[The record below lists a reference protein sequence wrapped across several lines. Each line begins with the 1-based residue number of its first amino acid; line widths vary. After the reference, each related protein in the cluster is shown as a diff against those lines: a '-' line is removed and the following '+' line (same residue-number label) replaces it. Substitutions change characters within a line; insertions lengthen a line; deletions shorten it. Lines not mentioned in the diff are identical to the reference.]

1 LSDPRWSVIIP
12 AFNEALRLPRYLDEV
27 VGYFEDRGEPYEVLV
42 ADDGSTDA
50 TAEVVRAVAHAHTQ
64 VHLLRSVANRGKGDA
79 VRRGMLAAAGDL
91 RLFADADGATPI
103 SELKRLEAA
112 LHAGAD
118 IAIGSRVKPDPGVS
132 VSARPHRVAA
142 GRVFNWLVS
151 WTGLTDIADSQCGF
165 KVFTA
170 AAARDLFPR
179 VQGRS
184 FGFDVEVL
192 LLARARG
199 WRIAEVA
206 VNWSDQP
213 GSKSGVLT
221 DGPRMLREIMLAR
234 LRIHPRP

>member
-1 LSDPRWSVIIP
+1 MSHPRWSVIIP
-12 AFNEALRLPRYLDEV
+12 AFNEARRLPRYLDEV
-27 VGYFEDRGEPYEVLV
+27 VGFFEGRGEPYEVLV
-42 ADDGSTDA
+42 ADDGSTDG
-50 TAEVVRAVAHAHTQ
+50 TAGVVQAVARVHSQ
-64 VHLLRSVANRGKGDA
+64 VRLLPGDVNRGKGDA
-79 VRRGMLAAAGDL
+79 VRRGMLATTGDL

-103 SELKRLEAA
+103 TELKRLEAA
-112 LHAGAD
+112 LQAGAD

-132 VSARPHRVAA
+132 VSARAHRVAA

-151 WTGLTDIADSQCGF
+151 WAGLADILDSQCGF
-165 KVFTA
+165 KAFTA
-170 AAARDLFPR
+170 PAARDLFPR
-179 VQGRS
+179 LQRRG

-234 LRIHPRP
+234 LRTGPRP